1 MRIDLESLDEFDAH
15 LGSTGSLAAV
25 MVQSVDLTHR
35 SAVLREATVAG
46 AIFLGC
52 TLRPADA
59 SHLAR
64 SGALVF
70 PRLPDLP
77 FDPYRASLYTPG
89 ELYRGLERGYSATA
103 DAVIF
108 DWALRELRP
117 GELGADL
124 AVALHDHAITEALE
138 HMVADNGAVDRVVGI
153 MGGHAQP
160 RGSDTYRASA
170 HLARR
175 LADAGLVVLS
185 GGGPGAM
192 EAANL
197 GAAFTGTADELDAAI
212 TELAAAAAWS
222 TDITAWARSA
232 QAVAANHPCER
243 LSLGI
248 PTWFYG
254 HEPPNLF
261 ATKIAKYFTNALRED
276 ILLRL
281 CRAGLVYLPG
291 AAGTVQEVFQAVTP
305 NFYADDS
312 DGVVPLVLVG
322 TEFWTETLPAW
333 PLLHSLAA
341 ERSMAGRIHLV
352 DSVDDVLEV
361 CRPAGLKLSA
371 PGRGAT
377 PSAPG

>member
-1 MRIDLESLDEFDAH
+1 MRIDVESLDEFDAH
-15 LGSTGSLAAV
+15 LASTGSLAGV

-35 SAVLREATVAG
+35 SAMLRDAVVDG

-52 TLRPADA
+52 ALRPADA

-77 FDPYRASLYTPG
+77 FDPYRPGLYTPA
-89 ELYRGLERGYSATA
+89 ELYRGLDRGYPATA
-103 DAVIF
+103 DATILG
-108 DWALRELRP
+108 WARRHLRP

-138 HMVADNGAVDRVVGI
+138 QTVADSVPGRVVGI

-160 RGSDTYRASA
+160 RGTGPYRASA
-170 HLARR
+170 RLAHQ

-197 GAAFTGTADELDAAI
+197 GAAFAGDPDELDAAI
-212 TELAAAAAWS
+212 TELAAGDSWL
-222 TDITAWARSA
+222 TDVTAWARSA
-232 QAVAANHPCER
+232 QALTRSHPCER

-261 ATKIAKYFTNALRED
+261 ATRIAKYFTNALRED
-276 ILLRL
+276 ALLRL
-281 CRAGLVYLPG
+281 CGGGLVFLPG

-305 NFYADDS
+305 NFYAAEADA
-312 DGVVPLVLVG
+312 VVPLVMVG
-322 TEFWTETLPAW
+322 AKFWTETVPAW
-333 PLLHSLAA
+333 PLLHALAA
-341 ERSMAGRIHLV
+341 GRSMADRIHLV
-352 DSVDDVLEV
+352 DSVDEAAVV
-361 CRPAGLKLSA
+361 CRAGS
-371 PGRGAT
+371 
-377 PSAPG
+377 